1 MNDIKIFVATKVQ
14 MQLLL
19 KVIEN
24 LPRSTN
30 MGFRIDKYRILT
42 IERGKYQIRN
52 KTETLNN
59 EILYNMKSEG
69 TYLFF
74 MLVFYSNPRYLYV
87 PSDFMLYS
95 ISLLSV
101 SVLFRI
107 VYIFCFCSVLFRIRK
122 KYKQRL
128 SQILRSELNFKNT
141 FKAIKTYTMLV
152 LTYLSGIIK

>member
-1 MNDIKIFVATKVQ
+1 
-14 MQLLL
+14 
-19 KVIEN
+19 
-24 LPRSTN
+24 
-30 MGFRIDKYRILT
+30 
-42 IERGKYQIRN
+42 
-52 KTETLNN
+52 
-59 EILYNMKSEG
+59 MKSEG

-101 SVLFRI
+101 FVLFRI

-141 FKAIKTYTMLV
+141 FKAIKTYAMLV
-152 LTYLSGIIK
+152 LTYLSGIIKWSNTDLGELNRLNRTQLTAHRKLYPNTCTERITISWKEEGRGFIDIRDLDSKQI